1 MVVEVMEILVVEVI
15 VRGVGEILAMEVVG
29 MVSVGGG
36 DSEAD
41 VGVDGDFVD
50 VGVSEVGGGDFIIGG
65 GRNGEGGGGG
75 GDSEGGGG
83 DFGDGGGR

>member
-1 MVVEVMEILVVEVI
+1 MEIVVVEVI
-15 VRGVGEILAMEVVG
+15 VRVVGEILALEVVG
-29 MVSVGGG
+29 MVRVGGG

-41 VGVDGDFVD
+41 VGGDGDFGD
-50 VGVSEVGGGDFIIGG
+50 VGVSEGGGGDFSIGG

-83 DFGDGGGR
+83 DFDDGGGR